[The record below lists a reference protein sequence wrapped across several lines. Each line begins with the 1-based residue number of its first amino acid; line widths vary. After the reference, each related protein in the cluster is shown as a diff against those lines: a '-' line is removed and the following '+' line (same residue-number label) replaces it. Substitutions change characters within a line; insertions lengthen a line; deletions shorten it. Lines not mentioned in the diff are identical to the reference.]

1 MLVTIIYNISFRD
14 EAGALDTAIKER
26 WNDAQTNLMG
36 VRDDIGGVRYQV
48 QLNGAIIY
56 RGDTPGSNS
65 EILSLIEDGL

>member
-1 MLVTIIYNISFRD
+1 
-14 EAGALDTAIKER
+14 
-26 WNDAQTNLMG
+26 MG
-36 VRDDIGGVRYQV
+36 VRGDIGGVRYQV

>member
-14 EAGALDTAIKER
+14 EAGSLDTAIKER

-36 VRDDIGGVRYQV
+36 VRDNIGGAQYQV

-56 RGDTPGSNS
+56 RGNIPGSNS

>member
-14 EAGALDTAIKER
+14 EAGSLDTAIKER

-36 VRDDIGGVRYQV
+36 VRDDIGGVRYQL